1 MVNFTNNILKKLVNV
16 YQHKNKYK
24 NTCDCGLG
32 DFLRGSFFLLQIA
45 MTYNLRFDI
54 DYNNHPLCKFLYKE
68 KNTIH
73 ENIDY
78 PNVYYYYPD
87 NGEKTTQQF
96 YNNFIKYLN
105 YNKVETLYL
114 LNNNFPIKNI
124 TEFQSNFIKSKFLP
138 NEELTNAITEEMNK
152 LNIHPNNFSVIHI
165 RTGDRFIVN
174 DENLD
179 DELITKVDEILSKI
193 NLNDPIVLFSDCNKL
208 KIYLKNKYPQ
218 IIININEIT
227 HLAIEHKPDNYTSIK
242 NTLADFFIMSKSNKI
257 YAMSPYGHRTGFSE
271 YCSKIFMIP
280 YEFYN
285 LNIRT

>member
-1 MVNFTNNILKKLVNV
+1 MNNTNLKKIVNV
-16 YQHKNKYK
+16 YQIKYI
-24 NTCDCGLG
+24 NAPGGGLG

-45 MTYNLRFDI
+45 MTYGLRFDI

-68 KNTIH
+68 KNTID
-73 ENIDY
+73 EQIDY
-78 PNVYYYYPD
+78 PNVYYYHPD
-87 NGEKTTQQF
+87 NFGNTTQKF

-105 YNKVETLYL
+105 YNRVDTLYL
-114 LNNNFPIKNI
+114 LNNNVPIQNI
-124 TEFQSNFIKSKFLP
+124 TEFQANFIKSKFLP
-138 NEELTNAITEEMNK
+138 NEELTNAITKEMNK
-152 LNIHPNNFSVIHI
+152 LNIQPNNFSVIHI

-174 DENLD
+174 GENLD
-179 DELITKVDEILSKI
+179 NELITKVTEILSKI

-242 NTLADFFIMSKSNKI
+242 NTLIDFFIMSKSNKI

-271 YCSKIFMIP
+271 YCSKMFIIP

>member
-1 MVNFTNNILKKLVNV
+1 MVNFTNSILKKLVNV

-45 MTYNLRFDI
+45 MTYGLRFDI

-68 KNTIH
+68 KNTID
-73 ENIDY
+73 EQIDY
-78 PNVYYYYPD
+78 PNVYYYHPD
-87 NGEKTTQQF
+87 NGEKTTQRF
-96 YNNFIKYLN
+96 YDNFIKYLN
-105 YNKVETLYL
+105 YNNVETLYL

-124 TEFQSNFIKSKFLP
+124 TEFQSKFIKSKFLP
-138 NEELTNAITEEMNK
+138 NEELTNAITKEMNK
-152 LNIHPNNFSVIHI
+152 LNIQPNNFSVIHI

-174 DENLD
+174 GENLD
-179 DELITKVDEILSKI
+179 NELITKVTEILSKI
-193 NLNDPIVLFSDCNKL
+193 NLNEPIVLLSDCNKL
-208 KIYLKNKYPQ
+208 KSYLKHKYPQ
-218 IIININEIT
+218 LIININEIT
-227 HLAIEHKPDNYTSIK
+227 HIARENNQSNNSIK
-242 NTLADFFIMSKSNKI
+242 NTLTDFFIMSKSNKI

>member
-1 MVNFTNNILKKLVNV
+1 MNNSIIKKLVNV
-16 YQHKNKYK
+16 YQIKYI
-24 NTCDCGLG
+24 NALGGGLG

-45 MTYNLRFDI
+45 MTYGLRFDI

-68 KNTIH
+68 KNTID

-78 PNVYYYYPD
+78 SNVYYYYPD

-114 LNNNFPIKNI
+114 LNNNYPIKNI
-124 TEFQSNFIKSKFLP
+124 TKFQSNFIKSKFLP
-138 NEELTNAITEEMNK
+138 NEELTNAITKEMNK
-152 LNIHPNNFSVIHI
+152 LNILPNNFSVIHI

-174 DENLD
+174 GENLD
-179 DELITKVDEILSKI
+179 NELITKVTKILSKI
-193 NLNDPIVLFSDCNKL
+193 NINGPIVLLSDCNKL
-208 KIYLKNKYPQ
+208 KIYLKNIYPQ
-218 IIININEIT
+218 IIININKIT
-227 HLAIEHKPDNYTSIK
+227 HLAIKHKPDNYTSIK
-242 NTLADFFIMSKSNKI
+242 NTLIDFFIMSKSNKI

-271 YCSKIFMIP
+271 YCSKMFIIP

-285 LNIRT
+285 LNIKT

>member
-1 MVNFTNNILKKLVNV
+1 
-16 YQHKNKYK
+16 
-24 NTCDCGLG
+24 
-32 DFLRGSFFLLQIA
+32 
-45 MTYNLRFDI
+45 MTYGLRFDI

-68 KNTIH
+68 KNTID
-73 ENIDY
+73 EQIDY
-78 PNVYYYYPD
+78 LNVYYYHPD
-87 NGEKTTQQF
+87 NGEKTNQRF

-114 LNNNFPIKNI
+114 LNNNLPIQNI

-152 LNIHPNNFSVIHI
+152 LNIQSKKYAVIHI

-174 DENLD
+174 GENLD
-179 DELITKVDEILSKI
+179 NELIIKVTEILSKI

-208 KIYLKNKYPQ
+208 KSYLKHKYPQ
-218 IIININEIT
+218 LIININEIT
-227 HLAIEHKPDNYTSIK
+227 HIAREHNQSNNSIK
-242 NTLADFFIMSKSNKI
+242 NTLTDFFIMSKSNKI